1 MKRNFIKLVQI
12 CTASFLL
19 CTFVTARHDTQIT
32 NVKQQISPYTSPD
45 NFILRFSSG
54 SISSFLKNVFNL
66 AIYPQEHLARNF
78 SHVVQ
83 GISLAPQH
91 DHPRRFIR
99 KVLNLFAL
107 KLHDLYVNPYAFCS
121 LLEKLIVYAS
131 PYTDPQKEKA
141 HVVEMFVETI
151 GTCLSEQFDQLRSDP
166 EKTLD
171 QLAHKLFDLSQ
182 LAESQD
188 ISVRELQH
196 SIHYFLARGMSL
208 LTWSP
213 VDQEDAWHIMIS
225 LASRVEYCVA
235 HNLID
240 SEMADDLYWLLIKQF
255 SIFLSVAALELSS
268 TFFEA
273 ASTSLNNSQEG
284 FWNYEERELYIT
296 SKYDFL
302 KKALME
308 AEATSKLRA
317 MGYLAA

>member
-1 MKRNFIKLVQI
+1 MNRNFIKLVQI
-12 CTASFLL
+12 CTASFFL
-19 CTFVTARHDTQIT
+19 CTFATARQDTQI
-32 NVKQQISPYTSPD
+32 NSVKQQLSPYTSPD

-54 SISSFLKNVFNL
+54 SISAFLKNVFNL
-66 AIYPQEHLARNF
+66 GPYPQEHLARNF

-91 DHPRRFIR
+91 AHPRRFIR

-107 KLHDLYVNPYAFCS
+107 KLHDLYVNPYAFRS
-121 LLEKLIVYAS
+121 FLEKLIVYAS
-131 PYTDPQKEKA
+131 PYTDLHKERA
-141 HVVEMFVETI
+141 HVVDLFVETI
-151 GTCLSEQFDQLRSDP
+151 GTCLSEQFDQLRNEP

-171 QLAHKLFDLSQ
+171 QLAHKLFELTQ
-182 LAESQD
+182 LAENQD

-196 SIHYFLARGMSL
+196 SIHYFLSRGMGL

-213 VDQEDAWHIMIS
+213 VDQEDAWHVMIA
-225 LASRVEYCVA
+225 LAGRVEYCVA

-255 SIFLSVAALELSS
+255 SIFLSVAALELNS

-273 ASTSLNNSQEG
+273 ASNSLNNSQEG
-284 FWNYEERELYIT
+284 FWNCEERELYIT
-296 SKYDFL
+296 SKYEHL
-302 KKALME
+302 KNALMQ